1 MSRIAT
7 NDPMIA
13 RAAMANQAKAQQ
25 AAKIENVIL
34 AAATNIYGHLA
45 AMELASMEEWNA
57 AEIIPRLR
65 LRALHAKEAAL
76 LLAEAYGMVQIKERP
91 AGDVASDSDSSGE
104 DPGS

>member
-1 MSRIAT
+1 MSRVVASNQIS
-7 NDPMIA
+7 DPMVA

-25 AAKIENVIL
+25 AARIENVIL
-34 AAATNIYGHLA
+34 ATATNIYGHLA

-76 LLAEAYGMVQIKERP
+76 LLAEAYGLVQFKEQP
-91 AGDVASDSDSSGE
+91 PVDEAGS
-104 DPGS
+104 